1 MNIIKPDLNSIK
13 SSSSSKINKNII
25 IFLFTLA
32 AFSFILI
39 NCASPA
45 FAIEGPKNSKLIFS
59 CDDPRNDDY
68 GPGSYTYPRGPVY
81 KSNPDMFDITRIR
94 VYEVGNFYRFDVE
107 FKGKIVRSWPGFM
120 GHRNGWLLN
129 VAEIYIDTD
138 NKWGSGHKNAALGRN
153 ISFKPESYWE
163 KMVFINP
170 VANDIMINEIRNKTD
185 DLEFA
190 ESLDDFIF
198 PSNIDIYGYT
208 LSATVNKSEI
218 GEFNGKWGIQVL
230 STVLDNSSSSN
241 TFYNKRIYKSPT
253 DDEFGGASELFGSPN
268 VLDIIVPEGMSQ
280 KEILSQYRVHPNYSY
295 AQFAVVPMVYGG
307 TKAANAET
315 AQIASAGGALS
326 KSIADA
332 GEKLQLKVENIK
344 ENEYSVQERDL
355 EDFKIGGNTGSDG
368 ALFKKNET
376 AAENKI
382 SGKTPNTAPDAEE
395 IKDKEDN
402 NAGLNQDYKNN
413 KDDEYKINKIKSD
426 SKKVD
431 NFEKANLKKAE
442 APANTPAGKPANKSD
457 AKKKNIDKYDNFLA
471 KLDSQKLKFKNDDE
485 EESLKDIERFLTKQ
499 SAAVYK
505 KNTSGKN
512 DKIKDFDP
520 DIYEMAK
527 IDGGSKKKPL
537 KTETAL
543 KSEKT
548 ASESAS
554 KSIEK
559 NITDKDE
566 TAKKRLQE
574 TEALK
579 PLIENENDGG
589 EEKAEDKSILGR
601 LFGRSKKKKNKTT
614 GATGAQKVISE
625 EDMVEIA
632 KTELP
637 ENSVK
642 KQIAS
647 PAGRN
652 NDGGEEAEDGKC
664 RSNMKK
670 LYEISLKYIEQN
682 PDAQKI
688 SMNMLITSGLLD
700 KPLKCEDGGRYLIE
714 VKNSKP
720 KINCINVNNS
730 GHGSYSK

>member
-1 MNIIKPDLNSIK
+1 MKILKPDLNSIK
-13 SSSSSKINKNII
+13 SAEINMMSKNLKLL
-25 IFLFTLA
+25 IFTFIFTLA
-32 AFSFILI
+32 AFSFIFI
-39 NCASPA
+39 NCSSPA
-45 FAIEGPKNSKLIFS
+45 FAIEGPKNSKLLFS
-59 CDDPRNDDY
+59 HDDPRNDDY
-68 GPGSYTYPRGPVY
+68 GPGSYTYPGGPVY

-94 VYEVGNFYRFDVE
+94 IYEVGSFYRFDVE

-138 NKWGSGHKNAALGRN
+138 NKWGSGHKKAALGRN
-153 ISFKPESYWE
+153 VSFQPESYWE
-163 KMVFINP
+163 KMVFISP
-170 VANDIMINEIRNKTD
+170 VANDIMISEIRNKTD

-190 ESLDDFIF
+190 ESLNDFVF

-218 GEFNGKWGIQVL
+218 GEFKGKWGIQVL
-230 STVLDNSSSSN
+230 STVFDNSSSSN
-241 TFYNKRIYKSPT
+241 TFYNKRVYKSPT
-253 DDEFGGASELFGSPN
+253 DNEFGGASDLFGSPN
-268 VLDIIVPEGMSQ
+268 VLDIIVPDGMSQ
-280 KEILSQYRVHPNYSY
+280 KDILSQYRVHPNYSY
-295 AQFAVVPMVYGG
+295 AQFAVVPMVYSGG
-307 TKAANAET
+307 RAAGAKTTN
-315 AQIASAGGALS
+315 IADGGGALS
-326 KSIADA
+326 NDA
-332 GEKLQLKVENIK
+332 AGGGKLRLNVENIK
-344 ENEYSVQERDL
+344 ENEYSVQEREL
-355 EDFKIGGNTGSDG
+355 EDFKIGKNTGADG
-368 ALFKKNET
+368 DLFKKNVT

-382 SGKTPNTAPDAEE
+382 SKETPGAEE
-395 IKDKEDN
+395 AGEKEYYKASADRDN
-402 NAGLNQDYKNN
+402 KNN
-413 KDDEYKINKIKSD
+413 KDGEYKINKIKSD
-426 SKKVD
+426 TKKVD
-431 NFEKANLKKAE
+431 SFEKANFEKNE
-442 APANTPAGKPANKSD
+442 APANAPANMSANKSA
-457 AKKKNIDKYDNFLA
+457 AKKKNIDKYDDFLT
-471 KLDSQKLKFKNDDE
+471 KLDAQKLKFKNDDE

-505 KNTSGKN
+505 KNTGGKN

-527 IDGGSKKKPL
+527 MDGGKKKSPAKTEAAL
-537 KTETAL
+537 KTA
-543 KSEKT
+543 KT
-548 ASESAS
+548 GAAGEPE
-554 KSIEK
+554 SIE
-559 NITDKDE
+559 NDKVNKAE
-566 TAKKRLQE
+566 AAKKRLRE

-579 PLIENENDGG
+579 PLIENESGG
-589 EEKAEDKSILGR
+589 AEETEDKSVLGR
-601 LFGRSKKKKNKTT
+601 LFGRPKKKNNKTAGPA
-614 GATGAQKVISE
+614 GAKKVLSE

-642 KQIAS
+642 KRIAS

-652 NDGGEEAEDGKC
+652 NDGGAEAEDGNC

>member
-1 MNIIKPDLNSIK
+1 MNNLKSDLNLIK
-13 SSSSSKINKNII
+13 SININMINMNAL
-25 IFLFTLA
+25 IFTLLFTLI

-39 NCASPA
+39 SCASPA
-45 FAIEGPKNSKLIFS
+45 LAIEGPKNSKLLFS
-59 CDDPRNDDY
+59 CDDPKNDDY
-68 GPGSYTYPRGPVY
+68 GPGSYTYPSGPVY

-94 VYEVGNFYRFDVE
+94 VYEVGGFYRFDVE

-153 ISFKPESYWE
+153 VSFKPESYWE
-163 KMVFINP
+163 KVVFINP
-170 VANDIMINEIRNKTD
+170 VANDIIINEIRNKTD

-190 ESLDDFIF
+190 ESLNDFIF

-218 GEFNGKWGIQVL
+218 GGFNGKWGIQVL
-230 STVLDNSSSSN
+230 STALDNSSSSN

-268 VLDIIVPEGMSQ
+268 VLDIIVPSGMSQ

-295 AQFAVVPMVYGG
+295 ARFAVVPMVYGG
-307 TKAANAET
+307 GKTEAPET
-315 AQIASAGGALS
+315 ARIASAGEVLS
-326 KSIADA
+326 NDITGG
-332 GEKLQLKVENIK
+332 GEKFQLKVENIK

-355 EDFKIGGNTGSDG
+355 EDFKIGENTGSDG
-368 ALFKKNET
+368 ALFKKSET
-376 AAENKI
+376 AEENKI
-382 SGKTPNTAPDAEE
+382 SEKIPNAEE
-395 IKDKEDN
+395 IEDKEDN
-402 NAGLNQDYKNN
+402 NVGLNQDYKNN
-413 KDDEYKINKIKSD
+413 KDGEYKINKIKSD
-426 SKKVD
+426 TKKVD
-431 NFEKANLKKAE
+431 NFEKATLEKTE
-442 APANTPAGKPANKSD
+442 APANTPAVKPANKSA

-505 KNTSGKN
+505 KNTGGKN
-512 DKIKDFDP
+512 DKIKNFDP

-559 NITDKDE
+559 NKADKDE

-589 EEKAEDKSILGR
+589 AEKAEDKSILGR
-601 LFGRSKKKKNKTT
+601 LFGRSKKKKNKTS

-642 KQIAS
+642 KRGAS
-647 PAGRN
+647 PANRN
-652 NDGGEEAEDGKC
+652 NDGGAEEEDGKC

-700 KPLKCEDGGRYLIE
+700 QPLKCEDGGRYLIE

>member
-1 MNIIKPDLNSIK
+1 MKILKPNLKPIK
-13 SSSSSKINKNII
+13 SAAINMMSKNLNISI
-25 IFLFTLA
+25 FTFLFTLA
-32 AFSFILI
+32 AFSFIFT
-39 NCASPA
+39 CFAPPA
-45 FAIEGPKNSKLIFS
+45 FAIEGPKNSKLLFS
-59 CDDPRNDDY
+59 LNDPRNDDY
-68 GPGSYTYPRGPVY
+68 GPGGYTYPHGPIY

-94 VYEVGNFYRFDVE
+94 IYEVGNFYRFDVE
-107 FKGKIVRSWPGFM
+107 YKGKIVRSWPGFM

-153 ISFKPESYWE
+153 ISFQPESYWE
-163 KMVFINP
+163 KMVFIHP

-190 ESLDDFIF
+190 ESLNDFIF

-295 AQFAVVPMVYGG
+295 ARFAVAPMVYDGA
-307 TKAANAET
+307 KASAPET
-315 AQIASAGGALS
+315 ARIASADEALS
-326 KSIADA
+326 KGITGS
-332 GEKLQLKVENIK
+332 EKLQLKVENIK

-355 EDFKIGGNTGSDG
+355 EDFKLGGNTASDG
-368 ALFKKNET
+368 ALFKKRET
-376 AAENKI
+376 AQENKVGGNI
-382 SGKTPNTAPDAEE
+382 ADAEKIE
-395 IKDKEDN
+395 NEEDN
-402 NAGLNQDYKNN
+402 NEGLNQDYKNN
-413 KDDEYKINKIKSD
+413 KDGEYKINKIKSD
-426 SKKVD
+426 TKKVD
-431 NFEKANLKKAE
+431 NFEKAPLEKSE
-442 APANTPAGKPANKSD
+442 TPANTPEGKSASKS
-457 AKKKNIDKYDNFLA
+457 ASKKKNIDKYGDFLA

-485 EESLKDIERFLTKQ
+485 EESLKDIERFLTKE

-505 KNTSGKN
+505 KSGGKN

-520 DIYEMAK
+520 DIYQMAK
-527 IDGGSKKKPL
+527 IDGGSKKKIL
-537 KTETAL
+537 KTKTAL

-548 ASESAS
+548 GAESSS

-559 NITDKDE
+559 NKTDKNE

-574 TEALK
+574 TEALR
-579 PLIENENDGG
+579 PLIEKENEDGA
-589 EEKAEDKSILGR
+589 EEPEDKSILGR
-601 LFGRSKKKKNKTT
+601 LFGRSKKKRNKTT

-642 KQIAS
+642 KRAAS
-647 PAGRN
+647 LAGGN
-652 NDGGEEAEDGKC
+652 NDGGAEEENGKC

-700 KPLKCEDGGRYLIE
+700 QPLKCEDGGRYLIE